1 MPWAGGLLVLGAL
14 AAMGV
19 PGLAV
24 FVSEAMS
31 IIGGFEAFPVQ
42 GVLAALGIV
51 LGAMYLL
58 HMVRR
63 VAFGPIERPALEEVG
78 DAGPTEMAAIVPL
91 ALLLVLLGVFPSLIV
106 SVQSPAVEVI
116 LTAIGGR

>member
-1 MPWAGGLLVLGAL
+1 
-14 AAMGV
+14 
-19 PGLAV
+19 
-24 FVSEAMS
+24 
-31 IIGGFEAFPVQ
+31 VQ

-78 DAGPTEMAAIVPL
+78 DAVPTEMAAIVPL

-106 SVQSPAVEVI
+106 SVQSPAVEVV